1 MGKQIRTK
9 EKRLS
14 NKDLDDK
21 TERSKSKMFPIPL
34 LDEEKAELSRLAVQA
49 NLPLSTFIRV
59 TMLAVARTKN
69 RSDLPGVLNAI
80 IGNEAS

>member
-1 MGKQIRTK
+1 M
-9 EKRLS
+9 S